1 MKLSCHLVSMLALAH
16 LASSNYFYGGFT
28 SAGAPELGDGSKNYR
43 TVTAP
48 FDVAITTIDETGSKN
63 GRCAIYYKQA
73 PVGLASSL
81 TPGAFAY
88 CAYRKANVGNGA
100 CENLCNEWCRCIG
113 YSYSANNNECNIYP
127 YGDDDDFTDNN
138 QPTLCSTVAGQSDWA
153 DLDPT
158 GKFVAPEEEC
168 GYGPGLSDW
177 VTQSKTVWQAT
188 SAVWED
194 IDEQADPIDA
204 WSMNLLVLEGSSSC
218 SDSSG
223 SKNVPSDMVCK
234 VPSQSGSAF
243 GDPMTRFGGRTIRFY
258 LHPDKYETLM
268 GVGEYQLWGK
278 VQKWASVGKHQWF
291 TDFSLRA
298 AQTDIITV
306 SARRTISEY
315 LNPTTLRTIDV
326 TVEGIPRD
334 QTGKLKTHGEKV
346 SLMIS
351 TTNGL
356 LGSANK
362 EEAKITAP
370 GMACK
375 ITSNKA
381 NKFMKTAHQLDHLH
395 LDLSFS
401 QLELGRAF
409 GVLPELW
416 GLQEM
421 SKHTMDLLKTTDIHV

>member
-1 MKLSCHLVSMLALAH
+1 MGGNDEDFN
-16 LASSNYFYGGFT
+16 SN
-28 SAGAPELGDGSKNYR
+28 
-43 TVTAP
+43 
-48 FDVAITTIDETGSKN
+48 
-63 GRCAIYYKQA
+63 
-73 PVGLASSL
+73 
-81 TPGAFAY
+81 
-88 CAYRKANVGNGA
+88 
-100 CENLCNEWCRCIG
+100 
-113 YSYSANNNECNIYP
+113 
-127 YGDDDDFTDNN
+127 
-138 QPTLCSTVAGQSDWA
+138 LCSTVTGQSDWSV
-153 DLDPT
+153 LDPT
-158 GKFVAPEEEC
+158 GKFVAPENDC
-168 GYGPGLSDW
+168 AYGTSLEAFF
-177 VTQSKTVWQAT
+177 VTQSKHVWQY
-188 SAVWED
+188 
-194 IDEQADPIDA
+194 QGDPIDA
-204 WSMNLLVLEGSSSC
+204 PGMNLVVLRGKSSC
-218 SDSSG
+218 TDPSSL
-223 SKNVPSDMVCK
+223 NVPSDMVCK

-243 GDPMTRFGGRTIRFY
+243 GDPMTRYGGRTIRFY

-278 VQKWASVGKHQWF
+278 VQKWASFEKQQWF
-291 TDFSLRA
+291 TDSSLRA

-351 TTNGL
+351 TIDGL